1 MKRLAI
7 TIVTAMALAI
17 VADAAPKKK
26 RNTTAYEDLTE
37 QVSDALNSYD
47 IAQAQELMERWEAS
61 AKRAKRDMPAAAET
75 LRARIILMD
84 NMLQRVEDIV
94 VVDSV
99 TVPRS
104 SLAAAIPLPAAAGRL
119 NTRQILPPNVPAD
132 DNTIVYTA
140 NDGREIFWNAPDS
153 NGLASLYHAGILD
166 DGTLE
171 NPVKV
176 FPDIDYATAYPFML
190 TDGSTLYFAAQDT
203 ATSIGGYDLYMTRRD
218 DESGDFLEPVNLGM
232 PYNSPYNDILIA
244 IDTDNNIGWW
254 ATDRNSL
261 DSDSITIYTYIP
273 NKTRRNLDVT
283 RQDLADRAFVT
294 DIAATRTDDIDIAA
308 IHARISANAAARSED
323 TQNVDTRLPYPFSI
337 EGRGVYYTLGD
348 FRSTEAQSLMKD
360 YLRQYNLDRAHRRQ
374 LDILRQRYAAGDK
387 TIAADIRNLEDTISA
402 AVPALR
408 RLRNAVIRAE
418 LL

>member
-1 MKRLAI
+1 MKRLTLTLIAAI
-7 TIVTAMALAI
+7 ALAI

-104 SLAAAIPLPAAAGRL
+104 SLATAIPLPAAAGRL

-153 NGLASLYHAGILD
+153 TGLASLYHAGILD
-166 DGTLE
+166 DGTLDP
-171 NPVKV
+171 PVKV
-176 FPDIDYATAYPFML
+176 FPDIYYATAYPFML

-203 ATSIGGYDLYMTRRD
+203 ATSIGAYDLYMTRRD

-232 PYNSPYNDILIA
+232 PYNSPYNDLLIA

-294 DIAATRTDDIDIAA
+294 DIAATHTDDIDIAA
-308 IHARISANAAARSED
+308 IRARIAANTAARSEETHNAD
-323 TQNVDTRLPYPFSI
+323 TSLPYPFSI
-337 EGRGVYYTLGD
+337 EGRGVYYTLDD
-348 FRSTEAQSLMKD
+348 FHSTEAQSLMKD
-360 YLRQYNLDRAHRRQ
+360 YLRRYNLDRAHRRQ

-402 AVPALR
+402 AAPTLR